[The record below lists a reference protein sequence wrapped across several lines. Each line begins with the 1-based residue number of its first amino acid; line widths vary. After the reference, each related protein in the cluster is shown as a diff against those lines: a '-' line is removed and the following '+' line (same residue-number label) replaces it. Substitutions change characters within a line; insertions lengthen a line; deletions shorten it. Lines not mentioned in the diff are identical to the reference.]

1 MKRQWVLLMLSLFLS
16 ACSREPALKNAHYV
30 TVEPQSA
37 SNTLFF
43 TGTISPLSLQVI
55 PSPVDGVV
63 IDTAFQYGDVVKA
76 GAPLFTLSSGKFLSD
91 YRSAILDYVKAK
103 NDFEQN
109 KTQLSETE
117 FLHKNLLISDDDYHS
132 KKSSYYASQLAYMQ
146 AKDSLTVFIQQ
157 MNMKDVNILNLSI
170 ADIDKITQAMH
181 IQSSTDNMVVSAP
194 ATGTILSPIK
204 SDQDNSKQINKGD
217 VVKQGDVLAVIGDL
231 SGVSLSFKVN
241 ELTINQMNVGQPV
254 IITGIAFP
262 DSTLQGKV
270 SRVDKQG
277 LSSNGGLPTFNV
289 QVSAQLTPAQQK
301 VIHVGMS
308 ANVQMNLTDP
318 PSITIPITAITE
330 TNAQTFVTLYDDI
343 SKKLKQVPVETG
355 KTSETSVMIT
365 NGLKAG
371 DRLVVPD

>member
-1 MKRQWVLLMLSLFLS
+1 MKRISAMLMLSLLLS
-16 ACSREPALKNAHYV
+16 ACSREPSLKHAHYV
-30 TVEPQSA
+30 TVEAQSV

-55 PSPVDGVV
+55 PSRVDGVV
-63 IDTAFQYGDVVKA
+63 IDTGFQYGDLVKT
-76 GAPLFTLSSGKFLSD
+76 GGPLFSLSSGKFLSD

-109 KTQLSETE
+109 KTQLNETE

-146 AKDSLTVFIQQ
+146 AKESLTVFIQQ
-157 MNMKDVNILNLSI
+157 MNLKDVNILNLSI

-181 IQSSTDNMVVSAP
+181 VQSSSDNMIVTAP
-194 ATGTILSPIK
+194 ASGTILSPIK
-204 SDQDNSKQINKGD
+204 TDQDNNKQVNKGD

-231 SGVSLSFKVN
+231 SGVSLNFKVN
-241 ELTINQMNVGQPV
+241 ELTINQINAGQPV

-262 DSTLQGKV
+262 DITLQGKV

-277 LSSNGGLPTFNV
+277 LSASGGLPTFNV
-289 QVSAQLTPAQQK
+289 QVSAVLTPAQQK

-308 ANVQMNLTDP
+308 ANIQMNLTDP
-318 PSITIPITAITE
+318 PAISIPITAINE
-330 TNAQTFVTLYDDI
+330 TNSQTLVTIYDAQTG
-343 SKKLKQVPVETG
+343 KLKQVPVQTG

-365 NGLKAG
+365 SGLKAG